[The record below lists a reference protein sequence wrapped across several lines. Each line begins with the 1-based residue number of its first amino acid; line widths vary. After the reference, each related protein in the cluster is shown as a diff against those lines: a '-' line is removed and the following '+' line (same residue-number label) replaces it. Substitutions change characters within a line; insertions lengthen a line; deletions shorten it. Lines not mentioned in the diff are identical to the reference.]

1 MKHFFLLLLLTFSVF
16 FQSCTDHFA
25 AINSVSYPK
34 TAVSIEPSVQAYL
47 KSENTLPD
55 TVENLVV
62 ADLNEISALA
72 EKLKTEP
79 SDEDWNTIQEK
90 WRQIGKQAFV
100 DNSNGSSPEFLKRW
114 TSLNIALL
122 KLSQDVQFSDEL
134 EKMLYKSGAA
144 LLSENQ
150 IKSVVYTHSDDR
162 IFVNLL
168 GSSSVVHPHTTGGT
182 VKFIQQT
189 NYPEGNEM
197 TLRTECDDTRFMDV
211 FIRIPSWAQNPTVQH
226 GNVKYVARPGEYC
239 EISRKWKNGDEISV
253 RLKN

>member
-1 MKHFFLLLLLTFSVF
+1 MKHFFLLLLLAFSF
-16 FQSCTDHFA
+16 FFHSCTDHFA
-25 AINSVSYPK
+25 AINSVSYPV
-34 TAVSIEPSVQAYL
+34 TAVSIDPSVQSYL
-47 KSENTLPD
+47 KGESTSLD
-55 TVENLVV
+55 TVENLSVTSL
-62 ADLNEISALA
+62 DEISGLI
-72 EKLKTEP
+72 EKLKAEP
-79 SDEDWNTIQEK
+79 SEETWNTIQEK
-90 WRQIGKQAFV
+90 WRQIGKQAFAESSGAV
-100 DNSNGSSPEFLKRW
+100 SPEFQERW
-114 TSLNIALL
+114 VNLNIALL
-122 KLSQDVQFSDEL
+122 KVSQEAQFADEL

-144 LLSENQ
+144 LLSEKQ
-150 IKSVVYTHSDDR
+150 IKSVIYTHSDDR

-189 NYPEGNEM
+189 NYPEGNKM
-197 TLRTECDDTRFMDV
+197 TLRTECDDTRFIDV

>member
-1 MKHFFLLLLLTFSVF
+1 MKHFFLLLLFAFSVF
-16 FQSCTDHFA
+16 FHSCTDRFA
-25 AINSVSYPK
+25 AINSVSYPE
-34 TAVSIEPSVQAYL
+34 TAVSIDPSVQAYL
-47 KSENTLPD
+47 KAEDTLPD
-55 TVENLVV
+55 TVENPMIAGLDEFFV
-62 ADLNEISALA
+62 LA
-72 EKLKTEP
+72 EQLK
-79 SDEDWNTIQEK
+79 SDSSEEDWNTIQEK

-100 DNSNGSSPEFLKRW
+100 DNSNGSSPEFLKHW
-114 TSLNIALL
+114 TSLNTTLL
-122 KLSQDVQFSDEL
+122 KLSQDVQFADEL

-144 LLSENQ
+144 LLSEKQ
-150 IKSVVYTHSDDR
+150 IKSAIYTHSDDR
-162 IFVNLL
+162 IYVNLL
-168 GSSSVVHPHTTGGT
+168 GSSSVLHPHTTGGA

-239 EISRKWKNGDEISV
+239 EISRKWKDGDEILV